1 LEELYTMTVLR
12 HTLTALAVSASLFGA
27 ACSAQDTGNET
38 ANNTENIVESVMPAA
53 PEQPGQFDVTRNKAG
68 EWFFR
73 LIGDRGEVVLLSDT
87 AYDAKPSALNGILAV
102 EDAGVHA
109 EQYEVTPISAEEC
122 SYELRALGNNQLLAQ
137 GPTFRTCAEAEA
149 AVAQTR
155 DLVAGV
161 LQWKAAVTQ
170 GAQFELWKEE
180 ADGQWYFVLRNQ
192 AGNILLNSEGYTGRT
207 GAVNGIESVRENGKQ
222 STKYSLIQ
230 EADGSISISLKA
242 GNGQEIAENGP
253 YTAEA
258 EAQAII
264 NESVELLVSER
275 VGSPW

>member
-1 LEELYTMTVLR
+1 MTAVR
-12 HTLTALAVSASLFGA
+12 HTLTALAISASLFGA
-27 ACSAQDTGNET
+27 ACSAQDAGNET

-53 PEQPGQFDVTRNKAG
+53 PEQPGQFDVTRNETG
-68 EWFFR
+68 EWFFH
-73 LIGDRGEVVLLSDT
+73 LIGDRGEIFLASQ
-87 AYDAKPSALNGILAV
+87 AYVEKPSALNGILSV
-102 EDAGVHA
+102 EENGVHLDR
-109 EQYEVTPISAEEC
+109 YEVQSISAEEC
-122 SYELRALGNNQLLAQ
+122 TFVLRAGNNQVIGD
-137 GPTFRTCAEAEA
+137 GPTYRSCDEAEA

-161 LQWKAAVTQ
+161 LQWKAAVSK
-170 GAQFELWKEE
+170 GAQFELWKEDS
-180 ADGQWYFVLRNQ
+180 DGEWYFVLRNA

-207 GAVNGIESVRENGKQ
+207 GAVNGIESVRENGKELP
-222 STKYSLIQ
+222 KYSLVQ

-253 YTAEA
+253 FAADA

-275 VGSPW
+275 VGNPW